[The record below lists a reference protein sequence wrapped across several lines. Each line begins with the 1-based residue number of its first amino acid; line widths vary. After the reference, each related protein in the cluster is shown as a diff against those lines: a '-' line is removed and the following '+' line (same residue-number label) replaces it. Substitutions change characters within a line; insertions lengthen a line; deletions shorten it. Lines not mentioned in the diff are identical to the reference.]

1 MRGIVSDNAWRLEP
15 GPRLLFAPTT
25 EPDHMSSIFISY
37 RREDS
42 AGYAG
47 RLHEELEGRLGA
59 GEVFRDVDTL
69 QAGQDFDAAIRQ
81 RLQQCRAC
89 VVMIGPGWL
98 QSRTASGQRR
108 LDQPN
113 DYVALEI
120 AAALTRPD
128 VVVIPVLVGGASM
141 PGADD
146 LPEPLRPLSRRHAL
160 TVRDETWEADMDRL
174 AAIVQAAVGSRA
186 RPRGSAAAAAAAADA
201 SGSPVAALQT
211 VRRFALPGLIAVAVA
226 IAALLFFTRGE
237 GDNDTPAQS
246 LSEGPAVAID
256 VPGAGSEISHG
267 DLIYTVLAGS
277 VQRRGSSMRVWLR
290 VRASNEGFG
299 DANLWDDSFRL
310 LVDGQTVRASGGLNE
325 ILERRSIRQVVVRFD
340 VPVVSS
346 AGRLQVSH
354 QEQSAELPLDLSG
367 NGGAPKHDDA
377 DPRDASSHAVFTPVL
392 RTEIPLLSSGETTT
406 TVMRATRRAFVNKQR
421 ITVVVKWTNDGRY
434 DIATGDLTLRLAVG
448 GEVRPPVKMPSEVV
462 AGNATWI
469 GDVVFDVPPDLRS
482 ATLRA
487 ALGQARVDKDLTLR

>member
-1 MRGIVSDNAWRLEP
+1 MRGIVSDNACRLEP

-25 EPDHMSSIFISY
+25 EPEHMSSIFISY

-108 LDQPN
+108 LYQPN

-141 PGADD
+141 PAADD
-146 LPEPLRPLSRRHAL
+146 LPEALRPLSRRHAL

-174 AAIVQAAVGSRA
+174 AAIVQTAVGSPMRQ
-186 RPRGSAAAAAAAADA
+186 RGGAGAAAPVTSGPRVASRPAA
-201 SGSPVAALQT
+201 
-211 VRRFALPGLIAVAVA
+211 RRLALPGLIVVAVA
-226 IAALLFFTRGE
+226 IAALLFFTRDG
-237 GDNDTPAQS
+237 GDDDAAAVAV
-246 LSEGPAVAID
+246 SEGPAVAID

-310 LVDGQTVRASGGLNE
+310 IVDGQTVRASGGLND

-346 AGRLQVSH
+346 AARLQVSH
-354 QEQSAELPLDLSG
+354 QQQSAELPLDLSG
-367 NGGAPKHDDA
+367 NGGPPKHDDA
-377 DPRDASSHAVFTPVL
+377 DPRDAASHAVFTAVL
-392 RTEIPLLSSGETTT
+392 RNEVPLLSSGEITT

-421 ITVVVKWTNDGRY
+421 VTLVVKWTNNGRY
-434 DIATGDLTLRLAVG
+434 DIATGDLTLRLAFN
-448 GEVRPPVKMPSEVV
+448 GEVQAPVKMPSEVV
-462 AGNATWI
+462 AGGATWI

-482 ATLRA
+482 ATLRST
-487 ALGQARVDKDLTLR
+487 LGEARSEQGLPLR

>member
-1 MRGIVSDNAWRLEP
+1 
-15 GPRLLFAPTT
+15 
-25 EPDHMSSIFISY
+25 MSALFISY

-69 QAGQDFDAAIRQ
+69 LAGQDFDAAIRQ

-98 QSRTASGQRR
+98 QSRTANGQRR

-120 AAALTRPD
+120 AAALNRPG

-146 LPEPLRPLSRRHAL
+146 LPEALRPLSRRHAL
-160 TVRDETWEADMDRL
+160 TARDETWEADMDRL
-174 AAIVQAAVGSRA
+174 AAIVQTAVGSRV
-186 RPRGSAAAAAAAADA
+186 RPRESAAAAAGA

-211 VRRFALPGLIAVAVA
+211 VRRFALPGLIAIALA
-226 IAALLFFTRGE
+226 IGGLLFFTRGE
-237 GDNDTPAQS
+237 EDGDTPAQS
-246 LSEGPAVAID
+246 ASEGPAVAID

-277 VQRRGSSMRVWLR
+277 VQRRGSAMRVWLR

-299 DANLWDDSFRL
+299 DANLWDDPFRL
-310 LVDGQTVRASGGLNE
+310 LADGQTVRASGGLNE
-325 ILERRSIRQVVVRFD
+325 ILEQRSIRQVVVRFD

-377 DPRDASSHAVFTPVL
+377 DPRDASSHAVFTSVL
-392 RTEIPLLSSGETTT
+392 RTEIPLLSSGAVTT

-421 ITVVVKWTNDGRY
+421 ITLVVKWTNDGRY
-434 DIATGDLTLRLAVG
+434 DIGTGDLTLRLAGG

-462 AGNATWI
+462 AGNSTWI

-482 ATLRA
+482 TTLRA
-487 ALGQARVDKDLTLR
+487 GLGEARIDTDLTLR

>member
-1 MRGIVSDNAWRLEP
+1 V
-15 GPRLLFAPTT
+15 
-25 EPDHMSSIFISY
+25 
-37 RREDS
+37 
-42 AGYAG
+42 
-47 RLHEELEGRLGA
+47 
-59 GEVFRDVDTL
+59 
-69 QAGQDFDAAIRQ
+69 
-81 RLQQCRAC
+81 
-89 VVMIGPGWL
+89 
-98 QSRTASGQRR
+98 
-108 LDQPN
+108 
-113 DYVALEI
+113 
-120 AAALTRPD
+120 
-128 VVVIPVLVGGASM
+128 
-141 PGADD
+141 
-146 LPEPLRPLSRRHAL
+146 
-160 TVRDETWEADMDRL
+160 
-174 AAIVQAAVGSRA
+174 
-186 RPRGSAAAAAAAADA
+186 
-201 SGSPVAALQT
+201 
-211 VRRFALPGLIAVAVA
+211 
-226 IAALLFFTRGE
+226 
-237 GDNDTPAQS
+237 
-246 LSEGPAVAID
+246 SEGAAVAID

-277 VQRRGSSMRVWLR
+277 VQRRGASMRVWLR

-367 NGGAPKHDDA
+367 NGGAPKHEDA
-377 DPRDASSHAVFTPVL
+377 DPRDASSHAVFTPVV

-421 ITVVVKWTNDGRY
+421 ITLVVKWTNDGRY
-434 DIATGDLTLRLAVG
+434 DIGTGDLTLRLAVG